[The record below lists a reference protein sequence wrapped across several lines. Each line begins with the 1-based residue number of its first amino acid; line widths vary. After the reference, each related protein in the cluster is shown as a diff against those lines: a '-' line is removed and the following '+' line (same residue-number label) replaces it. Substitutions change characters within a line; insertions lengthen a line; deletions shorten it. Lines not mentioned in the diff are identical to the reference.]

1 MPHVLRQKINTKNK
15 KKQVKNSRLL
25 AFGPA
30 NQWRHLNAQLAI
42 ESRGFSIEFPSQ
54 TQLQS
59 ELVSWAA
66 QTFISFKYLF
76 VPTGGRRASGILMNL
91 IEKVWLETTAN
102 SEQEQY
108 PKVFYPGQN

>member
-1 MPHVLRQKINTKNK
+1 
-15 KKQVKNSRLL
+15 VKNSRLL

-108 PKVFYPGQN
+108 PKVFCPGQN